1 MLRKK
6 ESARPG
12 ESERKSNGVCPR
24 FIAEN
29 FIKFLLTNGI
39 EADIIIV
46 QRKTAIIRGAPLP

>member
-12 ESERKSNGVCPR
+12 ESERKSNGFCPR

-46 QRKTAIIRGAPLP
+46 QRDLF